1 MKKIVVI
8 GGGTGSYTV
17 LKGLKVYPLQISAIV
32 NMFDSGGSTGKLRD
46 NLGVLPPG
54 DLRRCLIALAD
65 DDKENILRDLFSFR
79 FEGGVGNH
87 SLGNLIIT
95 ASEKNYGSLSAGI
108 KKIGQLLNMRGK
120 VIPVSLENSH
130 LRAELKDGSI
140 INGENNIDAP
150 TNERSPI
157 NKISL
162 NPSVIINEEAKIAIL
177 EADLV
182 VIGPGDL
189 YTSLIP
195 NLLVDGVV
203 EALQQTNA
211 RLIYICNLMTKK
223 GETNGYM
230 VSDFLREIENYA
242 GRRVDQFIC
251 NENGIRSTLRE
262 IYRQKE
268 QYPVLF
274 NLPED
279 DRAIISNLVHQPH
292 FIRHDYKKLA
302 REIVRLI

>member
-32 NMFDSGGSTGKLRD
+32 SMFDSGGSTGKLRD
-46 NLGVLPPG
+46 HLGVLPPG

-140 INGENNIDAP
+140 INGEDNIDVP
-150 TNERSPI
+150 TNERAPI

-195 NLLVDGVV
+195 NLLVDGVS

-211 RLIYICNLMTKK
+211 RLVYICNLMTKK
-223 GETNGYM
+223 GETDGYM

-262 IYRQKE
+262 IYRQKD

-279 DRAIISNLVHQPH
+279 DRAIISDLVHQPQ

>member
-32 NMFDSGGSTGKLRD
+32 SMFDSGGSTGKLRD

-140 INGENNIDAP
+140 INGENNIDVP

-162 NPSVIINEEAKIAIL
+162 NPSVIINEEAKVAIL

-203 EALQQTNA
+203 EALQKTNA
-211 RLIYICNLMTKK
+211 RLVYICNLMTKK
-223 GETNGYM
+223 GETDGYM
-230 VSDFLREIENYA
+230 Y
-242 GRRVDQFIC
+242 
-251 NENGIRSTLRE
+251 
-262 IYRQKE
+262 
-268 QYPVLF
+268 
-274 NLPED
+274 
-279 DRAIISNLVHQPH
+279 
-292 FIRHDYKKLA
+292 
-302 REIVRLI
+302 LIF